1 MPMRFFRDIPLKQ
14 KLLATILLT
23 LSLASVLSL
32 IGVMVVDTRLFR
44 LFLNRDLEA
53 LARMTADTSTAA
65 LAFDDAKTAAETLAA
80 LKAKTHMVAARIYR
94 RDGSVLASYTRPGAA
109 GFDLAMTGEHD
120 VAGDAVTVTQPVL
133 LNGRQVGTV
142 VMRYDLGEVSARRQL
157 YGGVV
162 GIVLLGSALIALM
175 LSWRFQKAILQPIA
189 SLTSAARSISET
201 KDYGIRVGKLS
212 RDELGFLSDAFNE
225 MLFNIQSRDV
235 ELRRAHEELEQRV
248 QARTQELAR
257 SNADLQQFAYVASH
271 DLQEPLRMVIS
282 YLQILADR
290 YRGQLD
296 ADADEFIGYAVDGGY
311 RMRQLITD
319 LLEYSRVG
327 TRSLEAGPT
336 DCNVVLE
343 DVRANLDLA
352 IRESSAE
359 ITCDP
364 EGLPTIMADPSHVLQ
379 IFQNLIS
386 NAIKFRGPRPARIH
400 ISARRDGS
408 SWLFS
413 VADQGIGIDP
423 DHKDAIFE
431 IFRRLHDRMEYPGTG
446 IGLAV
451 CKKIV
456 DRLGGRIWV
465 ESEPGKGST
474 FFFSIGFFSVGG
486 VGEGKHEYKA
496 DRKAPGDLTGGR

>member
-1 MPMRFFRDIPLKQ
+1 
-14 KLLATILLT
+14 
-23 LSLASVLSL
+23 
-32 IGVMVVDTRLFR
+32 
-44 LFLNRDLEA
+44 
-53 LARMTADTSTAA
+53 MT
-65 LAFDDAKTAAETLAA
+65 EEQ
-80 LKAKTHMVAARIYR
+80 
-94 RDGSVLASYTRPGAA
+94 G
-109 GFDLAMTGEHD
+109 
-120 VAGDAVTVTQPVL
+120 VAGAGAIQRASFASRFSSNAAVTVRQPVL
-133 LNGRQVGTV
+133 LNGRNVGTV
-142 VMRYDLGEVSARRQL
+142 VMLYDLDEVSARRRL

-162 GIVLLGSALIALM
+162 GIVMLGSALIALM
-175 LSWRFQKAILQPIA
+175 LSWGFQKAILQPIA
-189 SLTSAARSISET
+189 SLTSAAQSISET

-225 MLFNIQSRDV
+225 MLSNIQSRDA

-248 QARTQELAR
+248 QARTLELAR

-290 YRGQLD
+290 YRGRFD

-327 TRSLEAGPT
+327 TRSQEAGPT
-336 DCNVVLE
+336 DCSAVLE
-343 DVRANLDLA
+343 DVRANLDLS

-364 EGLPTIMADPSHVLQ
+364 EGLPTIMADATHILQ
-379 IFQNLIS
+379 LFQNLIS

-400 ISARRDGS
+400 ISAQRGGGC
-408 SWLFS
+408 WLFS

-465 ESEPGKGST
+465 ESERGKGTT
-474 FFFSIGFFSVGG
+474 FFFSISDAR
-486 VGEGKHEYKA
+486 EGN
-496 DRKAPGDLTGGR
+496 R